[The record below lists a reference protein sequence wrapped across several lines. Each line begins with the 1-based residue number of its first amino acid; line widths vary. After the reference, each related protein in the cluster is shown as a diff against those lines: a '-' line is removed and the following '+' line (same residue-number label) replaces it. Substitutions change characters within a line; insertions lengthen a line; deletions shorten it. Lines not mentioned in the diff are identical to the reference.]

1 MRLNPRMLP
10 ALLGLLV
17 GAGAAVAVAQSP
29 NFSSLTT
36 EVEIATS
43 DSPHGLRVVVPLPYR
58 EPRRAV
64 LPPVEAERFDDVWP
78 ESDRGIG
85 MRTDHGARR

>member
-1 MRLNPRMLP
+1 MRLNPRVFP
-10 ALLGLLV
+10 AVLGLLV

-36 EVEIATS
+36 DVTISTFDA
-43 DSPHGLRVVVPLPYR
+43 PHGLRVVVPLPYR
-58 EPRRAV
+58 EPRRTL

-78 ESDRGIG
+78 DSERGIG
-85 MRTDHGARR
+85 LRTDHGAHR